1 MLGVLRY
8 VKLVDTKL
16 INVIFWILIG
26 TLSIYTIFDLFVY
39 LLKRTCITHKTPRG
53 HEDLEKPLL
62 TDHETSISKVG
73 ILYNVCVCLRLAY
86 FVFSLFT
93 YLLLTFLNTEE
104 GCDNENA
111 HDCGSIYSN
120 PPRIGH
126 DCTYRNSLL
135 LGTP

>member
-1 MLGVLRY
+1 MNALTWNHSPVGIAGLMFAAKKY
-8 VKLVDTKL
+8 A
-16 INVIFWILIG
+16 IG
-26 TLSIYTIFDLFVY
+26 TKI
-39 LLKRTCITHKTPRG
+39 PQ
-53 HEDLEKPLL
+53 
-62 TDHETSISKVG
+62 
-73 ILYNVCVCLRLAY
+73 
-86 FVFSLFT
+86 